1 MYVGITLY
9 TKESFMMNYRMQVCS
24 NAMYQEQYMT
34 FVLENHVKLPT
45 PHPLLFTLGFTPFP
59 LFLEEECFISLDS
72 SHEVV
77 GAWSYLYGTAEDA
90 YYNTDI
96 VQIQSIIFSSNYRK
110 TKMFTHALQHLVQYI
125 DESERGIKEV
135 RFWIASDSSLQRLCS
150 KLATQTST
158 LATPQG
164 MIEEYRVPFHQLYDY
179 AMRLHSKQH
188 AIQGQQ

>member
-1 MYVGITLY
+1 
-9 TKESFMMNYRMQVCS
+9 MMNYRMQVCS

-59 LFLEEECFISLDS
+59 LLLEEECFISLDAYQ
-72 SHEVV
+72 EVV

-90 YYNTDI
+90 YYNTDVI
-96 VQIQSIIFSSNYRK
+96 QIQSIIFSPKYRK
-110 TKMFTHALQHLVQYI
+110 TKMFTHALQHLVKHI
-125 DESERGIKEV
+125 DQSGRGIKEV
-135 RFWIASDSSLQRLCS
+135 RFWIASEPSLQRLCS
-150 KLATQTST
+150 KLAKKTST

-164 MIEEYRVPFHQLYDY
+164 LIEEYRVPFQQLYHY
-179 AMRLHSKQH
+179 AMNLHSKQH